1 MKLKLPKRVPKP
13 RNLVHLA
20 LLRTTRNVAHGK
32 SLKQQR
38 ANGRIAL
45 RRKLRDEGVFVQ
57 CAAAAY

>member
-1 MKLKLPKRVPKP
+1 MKPKVPKP

-32 SLKQQR
+32 SIKQQR
-38 ANGRIAL
+38 GNARAAL

-57 CAAAAY
+57 CVALAH

>member
-1 MKLKLPKRVPKP
+1 MKLKIPKQ

-20 LLRTTRNVAHGK
+20 LLRTKRNVAHGK

-45 RRKLRDEGVFVQ
+45 RRKLGDEGVFVQ
-57 CAAAAY
+57 SAAIAF

>member
-1 MKLKLPKRVPKP
+1 MKLKIPKQ

-20 LLRTTRNVAHGK
+20 LLRTKRNVAHGK

-45 RRKLRDEGVFVQ
+45 RRKLKDEGVSVQ
-57 CAAAAY
+57 CAAAAL

>member
-1 MKLKLPKRVPKP
+1 MKLKAPKP

-20 LLRTTRNVAHGK
+20 LLRTTRNAAHGK

-38 ANGRIAL
+38 ANNRVAF

-57 CAAAAY
+57 YVAAAC

>member
-1 MKLKLPKRVPKP
+1 MRLKVPKP

-32 SLKQQR
+32 STKQQR

-57 CAAAAY
+57 CAAAAH

>member
-1 MKLKLPKRVPKP
+1 MKLKKPKP

-20 LLRTTRNVAHGK
+20 MLRTTRNVAHGK
-32 SLKQQR
+32 SPKQQR

-57 CAAAAY
+57 CVVAAH